1 MQQPRKV
8 INEIQKGL
16 EGLEMLAQRAG
27 HCLGGGSDS
36 PNNRPGQ
43 EHSRIAAPG
52 VMALE
57 NAGNGCFSENN

>member
-1 MQQPRKV
+1 MWGSAISPR
-8 INEIQKGL
+8 G
-16 EGLEMLAQRAG
+16 G

-36 PNNRPGQ
+36 PSNRPGQ

-57 NAGNGCFSENN
+57 NTGDGCFSENN